1 MAIVDL
7 RLWHLDKATATAD
20 ELADGA
26 TVAGVDGG
34 EGEVPLDL
42 RPLPARTVTVKLSG
56 EKVRRATPVAPT
68 VAAAAEA
75 GGDGGDVVVS
85 AQLRGGGGA
94 LFELQWD

>member
-1 MAIVDL
+1 MPGVANAEHVHVGPVDL
-7 RLWHLDKATATAD
+7 
-20 ELADGA
+20 
-26 TVAGVDGG
+26 
-34 EGEVPLDL
+34 EVPLDL

-56 EKVRRATPVAPT
+56 GAVRHATPVAPT

>member
-7 RLWHLDKATATAD
+7 RLWHLDKATATAA
-20 ELADGA
+20 ERRGA

-42 RPLPARTVTVKLSG
+42 RRPLPARTVTVKLSG
-56 EKVRRATPVAPT
+56 GRCAARRPSRRRWRQ
-68 VAAAAEA
+68 AAEA